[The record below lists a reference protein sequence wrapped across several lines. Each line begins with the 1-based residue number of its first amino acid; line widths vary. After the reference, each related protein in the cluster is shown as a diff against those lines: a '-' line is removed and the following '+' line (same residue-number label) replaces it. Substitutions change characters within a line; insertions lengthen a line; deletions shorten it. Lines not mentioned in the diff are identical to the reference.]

1 MRPLCI
7 APPEG
12 DKGEVNVTVVRG
24 QTRMEKP
31 DPEGARRRVEDL
43 DARLK
48 AAREKVEKPRQN
60 DGPRYGVSH
69 RQTGVAYRVLADMIA
84 GLLVGGLLGY
94 WLGRWMDWAPYALVI
109 GLVTSYR
116 SFVTRSPMK
125 CSFSGG
131 FCFFGLAIRI
141 SFLRPC
147 RKL

>member
-12 DKGEVNVTVVRG
+12 DRGAFNVTVVQG

-31 DPEGARRRVEDL
+31 DPEGHRRRVEDL

-48 AAREKVEKPRQN
+48 AAREKVEKPRQI
-60 DGPRYGVSH
+60 DRPSYGVSH

-94 WLGRWMDWAPYALVI
+94 WLGRWMDWAPYALVA
-109 GLVTSYR
+109 GLVL
-116 SFVTRSPMK
+116 
-125 CSFSGG
+125 G
-131 FCFFGLAIRI
+131 FAAGANNAWRAIRAY
-141 SFLRPC
+141 SAEANSSRSDDDSG
-147 RKL
+147 RSS